1 MVSKDLLKQ
10 AKEADK
16 SPGVY
21 IFKNKSGEVIYVGKS
36 ISVRERLLS
45 HIVARG
51 GKSQD
56 IVRNAV
62 EVSIIPVLSELESLL
77 VEAQLIKKH
86 LPRYN
91 VSAKDDKHPLYIKI
105 TTEEFPK
112 ITTSRNDGERKARYF
127 GPFPSSSTVKQ
138 VLRQI
143 RHTFPYCS
151 QKRLTKRPCLYS
163 HLGLCAPCPN
173 KINGVSDLD
182 SRLELTKKYK
192 SSIRKILLL
201 LSGKTKRL
209 EKSML
214 GEMKAAA
221 LRQDFEAAAELRDQ
235 LRKIVYITKPYE
247 KAAAYLE
254 NPHLVAD
261 IRTEESR
268 ILRKALLPYY
278 PQLKTLS
285 RIECLD
291 VAHTGGKSTTCSL
304 VTFVDGEPEKNFYR
318 RFRIKTV
325 KKVDD
330 YASLKEA
337 LSRRLNHLEDW
348 GTPDL
353 IVIDGGKGQV
363 TTAVET
369 LHLHSRGENIST
381 PREWTL
387 EIPVIGLAKRFEE
400 IVIPLPNNKFKSLRL
415 GYRNR
420 GTQLLQRLRDEAHR
434 FARSYHFKLR
444 LKNLLPTK

>member
-45 HIVARG
+45 HIVSRG

-192 SSIRKILLL
+192 SSIRKIL
-201 LSGKTKRL
+201 
-209 EKSML
+209 
-214 GEMKAAA
+214 
-221 LRQDFEAAAELRDQ
+221 
-235 LRKIVYITKPYE
+235 II
-247 KAAAYLE
+247 
-254 NPHLVAD
+254 
-261 IRTEESR
+261 
-268 ILRKALLPYY
+268 
-278 PQLKTLS
+278 
-285 RIECLD
+285 
-291 VAHTGGKSTTCSL
+291 
-304 VTFVDGEPEKNFYR
+304 
-318 RFRIKTV
+318 
-325 KKVDD
+325 
-330 YASLKEA
+330 
-337 LSRRLNHLEDW
+337 
-348 GTPDL
+348 
-353 IVIDGGKGQV
+353 
-363 TTAVET
+363 
-369 LHLHSRGENIST
+369 
-381 PREWTL
+381 
-387 EIPVIGLAKRFEE
+387 
-400 IVIPLPNNKFKSLRL
+400 
-415 GYRNR
+415 
-420 GTQLLQRLRDEAHR
+420 
-434 FARSYHFKLR
+434 
-444 LKNLLPTK
+444 

>member
-1 MVSKDLLKQ
+1 
-10 AKEADK
+10 
-16 SPGVY
+16 
-21 IFKNKSGEVIYVGKS
+21 
-36 ISVRERLLS
+36 
-45 HIVARG
+45 
-51 GKSQD
+51 
-56 IVRNAV
+56 
-62 EVSIIPVLSELESLL
+62 
-77 VEAQLIKKH
+77 
-86 LPRYN
+86 
-91 VSAKDDKHPLYIKI
+91 
-105 TTEEFPK
+105 
-112 ITTSRNDGERKARYF
+112 
-127 GPFPSSSTVKQ
+127 
-138 VLRQI
+138 
-143 RHTFPYCS
+143 
-151 QKRLTKRPCLYS
+151 
-163 HLGLCAPCPN
+163 
-173 KINGVSDLD
+173 
-182 SRLELTKKYK
+182 
-192 SSIRKILLL
+192 
-201 LSGKTKRL
+201 
-209 EKSML
+209 ML

-291 VAHTGGKSTTCSL
+291 VAHTGAKITTCSL

-363 TTAVET
+363 
-369 LHLHSRGENIST
+369 ST
-381 PREWTL
+381 SL
-387 EIPVIGLAKRFEE
+387 EVLRQHKIPVIGLAKRFEE

-415 GYRNR
+415 GYRNL

-444 LKNLLPTK
+444 LKDLFKS